1 MQVVHSDLKSSN
13 ILLTKER
20 DCAKVRC
27 GPGVFSH
34 ILWQGTVSETGRLAV
49 QHLIRREESRH
60 VMARHLAAD

>member
-20 DCAKVRC
+20 NCAKLRC
-27 GPGVFSH
+27 QPGMCSH
-34 ILWQGTVSETGRLAV
+34 DLRQGTATETGGLAA

-60 VMARHLAAD
+60 IMARHLAAD